1 LSESLGDLIANF
13 DNDMALEVYKKCGS
27 KKVMVMQAKSGKLDP
42 NMFNFPPDD
51 LLN

>member
-1 LSESLGDLIANF
+1 
-13 DNDMALEVYKKCGS
+13 
-27 KKVMVMQAKSGKLDP
+27 MVMQAKSGKLDP

>member
-1 LSESLGDLIANF
+1 MVNF
-13 DNDMALEVYKKCGS
+13 DNDLALEIYQKCDS
-27 KKVMVMQAKSGKLDP
+27 KKVMALQAKTGKLDP